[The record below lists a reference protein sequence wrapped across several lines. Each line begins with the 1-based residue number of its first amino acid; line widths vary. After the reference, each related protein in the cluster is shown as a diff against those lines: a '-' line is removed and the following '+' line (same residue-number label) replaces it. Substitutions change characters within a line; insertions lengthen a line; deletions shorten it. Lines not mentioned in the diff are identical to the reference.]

1 LTPTEPVRP
10 VQISP
15 EPALT
20 ALAQLGA
27 LKLQC
32 ERSFISLIDHNSLY
46 LLAEATKS
54 VSLRKQ
60 DIHQEGD
67 ALYLGI
73 QTLPLH
79 WGICPSTIKTFTEP
93 GNSLDISTPNITANK
108 SRYIIRDFLKE
119 AGTKDRPYVVGW
131 PYMRFYAEVPIRS
144 PTGFVIGSYCV
155 VDNKSRQDFGDA
167 EVGLLQEISDAIGN
181 HLELMRMK
189 QDFERAERLMK
200 GLSFFVEG
208 QSSIRASSG
217 TGPPPPSLPGNGE
230 ANTISSSA
238 QSEVGGATS
247 NSSHT
252 LGFDDV
258 SEPLTDP
265 MEMSVAVSRR
275 AIENSDIDAKLKDTP
290 MPSATMAGT
299 AVAAPLPMEASGVN
313 AVNAAGRPSSEGA
326 LAPSSIK
333 RTCSR
338 ASNLIRESMDLC
350 GVVFLD
356 ASLSGLATCSTLCRS
371 RPIQLPDGSDD
382 DGDSSGDEE
391 WAYSGSL
398 DSSTLP
404 GEISK
409 DKASPKPSEMD
420 QREATKECEML
431 GQSLNTASLSRAIPE
446 FVLRRLLRKY
456 PHGQIFSSERS
467 TFADNCAGKLWHF
480 SNCSQPNS
488 NQNLNYER
496 GKMLEIQADSRLLFE
511 RLPGAQSIIFYPL
524 WDSQKARWFAGCI
537 GWTTDPKRALQSEEV
552 TYLAAF
558 GNSVMAEINRI
569 AAVANDRAK
578 SDFISNISHE
588 LRTPLH
594 GILASAEL
602 LQDSSTGAEQDS
614 MIEMVHVCGRTL
626 LDTMNH
632 LLDYAK
638 INYLSKSK
646 GASSDAS
653 LEREGVHE
661 SLGLVSK
668 FDLSELVEEVVES
681 VYTGY
686 QHQRQLSAG
695 FKGASFAIAAGA
707 RNANHATTQQNVSVV
722 LNIRARSDWT
732 TTSEVGA
739 WRRIVMNLFGNSL
752 KYTKSGFIEVAIWA
766 DESSP
771 VSVGSKRAM
780 VHLSVTD
787 TGKGISADYLKH
799 RLWTPF
805 AQEDVLSVG
814 AGLGLSIV
822 QQIVT
827 ALRGTIHIDSTVG
840 SGTKVT
846 VSIPL
851 NERPGIGAHVRDT
864 KALLQYQ
871 GLTVCL
877 VLLGDRLDT
886 GPGSAAPGGLLRKR
900 RNTLHS
906 SLSQVLTN
914 TLGMKVVSADSD
926 QSLSADL
933 FMIEQEPLEYLYNK
947 AHSYPQLL
955 ARIRVAPLI
964 VLGQFSVPKS
974 KRASGNP
981 VHATYITQPFGPV
994 KLAKA
999 LNHSLRPERNVLN
1012 MTGELMAAE
1021 PHGESING
1029 HSESIESK
1037 TGAQPI
1043 PTMAS
1048 PQSNTLPT
1056 FRSGM
1061 TEFIGHDPP
1070 RILLVD
1076 DNDINLKIMVT
1087 YMRKLY
1093 CSYEVA
1099 TDGLQAYEKY
1109 RDSAE
1114 KGLSFNYV
1122 LMDVSMPVMDG
1133 LSATR
1138 EIRALERKQALP
1150 ATTIIALT
1158 GLASTKTEQEAFASG
1173 VNLFLT
1179 KPVQLKKLKDVLH
1192 FDNDQIQARQS
1203 QTNGG
1208 TTKKRKVAD
1217 TD

>member
-1 LTPTEPVRP
+1 M
-10 VQISP
+10 
-15 EPALT
+15 
-20 ALAQLGA
+20 
-27 LKLQC
+27 
-32 ERSFISLIDHNSLY
+32 
-46 LLAEATKS
+46 
-54 VSLRKQ
+54 
-60 DIHQEGD
+60 
-67 ALYLGI
+67 
-73 QTLPLH
+73 
-79 WGICPSTIKTFTEP
+79 KTFTEQ
-93 GNSLDISTPNITANK
+93 GNSLEISTPNVTANK
-108 SRYIIRDFLKE
+108 SRYIIRDFLEE
-119 AGTKDRPYVVGW
+119 ARTKDRPYVVGW

-144 PTGFVIGSYCV
+144 PAGFVIGGYCV
-155 VDNKSRQDFGDA
+155 VDNRPRQNFGDA
-167 EVGLLQEISDAIGN
+167 EVNLLQEISDNIGN
-181 HLELMRMK
+181 HLELMRMR

-208 QSSIRASSG
+208 QSSIRVSSR
-217 TGPPPPSLPGNGE
+217 TGPPPPSFPGNGE
-230 ANTISSSA
+230 ANAISSSA
-238 QSEVGGATS
+238 QSEVDGATS

-252 LGFDDV
+252 LGFDDAL
-258 SEPLTDP
+258 EPVTDL
-265 MEMSVAVSRR
+265 EVNRR
-275 AIENSDIDAKLKDTP
+275 AIEESRGTSDIDVKLKDTLTP
-290 MPSATMAGT
+290 PATTAGT
-299 AVAAPLPMEASGVN
+299 AVVASLPIEASGIDT
-313 AVNAAGRPSSEGA
+313 VNAAGRSSTEGA
-326 LAPSSIK
+326 LAPSNIK

-350 GVVFLD
+350 GVVFFD
-356 ASLSGLATCSTLCRS
+356 ASLSGLATRS
-371 RPIQLPDGSDD
+371 KLRRGRPIQLQDDSDND
-382 DGDSSGDEE
+382 AGSSGDEE
-391 WAYSGSL
+391 WSHGSPSDGL
-398 DSSTLP
+398 LLP

-409 DKASPKPSEMD
+409 GKASPKPGEMD
-420 QREATKECEML
+420 QREATKECEKL
-431 GQSLNTASLSRAIPE
+431 GQSLNTASLPGDQSGAIPE
-446 FVLRRLLRKY
+446 FMLRRLLRKY

-467 TFADNCAGKLWHF
+467 TFADTCEGKLWHF
-480 SNCSQPNS
+480 SNSSQPNS
-488 NQNLNYER
+488 NQNLIRER
-496 GKMLEIQADSRLLFE
+496 RKMLEIQADSRLLFE
-511 RLPGAQSIIFYPL
+511 WLPGAESIIFYPL

-558 GNSVMAEINRI
+558 GNSVIAEINRI
-569 AAVANDRAK
+569 EAVANDRAK

-588 LRTPLH
+588 LRSPLH

-614 MIEMVHVCGRTL
+614 MIEMVHICGRTL

-638 INYLSKSK
+638 INNRSKSK
-646 GASSDAS
+646 GASSDVS
-653 LEREGVHE
+653 LEREGIHE

-686 QHQRQLSAG
+686 QYQKQLSAS
-695 FKGASFAIAAGA
+695 FKEGTSFEIAPAGA
-707 RNANHATTQQNVSVV
+707 LNTNHVMTQETVSVI
-722 LNIRARSDWT
+722 LNIRARSNWT

-766 DESSP
+766 DESPP

-822 QQIVT
+822 QQIVA
-827 ALRGTIHIDSTVG
+827 ALRGTVHIDSAVG
-840 SGTKVT
+840 CGTKVT

-851 NERPGIGAHVRDT
+851 NERPSIGGPLQSP

-871 GLTVCL
+871 GFTVCL
-877 VLLGDRLDT
+877 ALLGDQVDTRPGATAPDSRLQ
-886 GPGSAAPGGLLRKR
+886 RR
-900 RNTLHS
+900 RNILHL
-906 SLSQVLTN
+906 SLSQILSN
-914 TLGMKVVSADSD
+914 QLGMKVVSADSD

-933 FMIEQEPLEYLYNK
+933 FMIEQELLEYLHNK
-947 AHSYPQLL
+947 AHSYPRLL
-955 ARIRVAPLI
+955 ARIRAAPLI
-964 VLGQFSVPKS
+964 VLCQFSVPKS
-974 KRASGNP
+974 KRTSTDP

-999 LNHSLRPERNVLN
+999 LNSSLRPERNVLN
-1012 MTGELMAAE
+1012 MTNELMTE
-1021 PHGESING
+1021 KPRGGSTNG

-1037 TGAQPI
+1037 NGAQAI
-1043 PTMAS
+1043 PTVAS

-1056 FRSGM
+1056 LRSSM
-1061 TEFIGHDPP
+1061 TEFIDSDRP

-1109 RDSAE
+1109 RDNAE
-1114 KGLSFNYV
+1114 RGLSFNYV

-1138 EIRALERKQALP
+1138 EIRALERKQGLP
-1150 ATTIIALT
+1150 STTIIALT

-1179 KPVQLKKLKDVLH
+1179 KPVQLKKLKDILH
-1192 FDNDQIQARQS
+1192 FDNDQNQAS

-1208 TTKKRKVAD
+1208 PSKKRKVVDAD
-1217 TD
+1217 

>member
-1 LTPTEPVRP
+1 
-10 VQISP
+10 
-15 EPALT
+15 
-20 ALAQLGA
+20 

-32 ERSFISLIDHNSLY
+32 ERSFISLIDHNSQY
-46 LLAEATKS
+46 VLAEATKS
-54 VSLRKQ
+54 VSLHEQ
-60 DIHQEGD
+60 DIHREGD

-73 QTLPLH
+73 QSLPLH
-79 WGICPSTIKTFTEP
+79 WGVCPSTIKTFTER
-93 GNSLDISTPNITANK
+93 GNLLEISTPNVTANK
-108 SRYIIRDFLKE
+108 SRYIVHDFLE
-119 AGTKDRPYVVGW
+119 EDRTKDRPYVVGW

-144 PTGFVIGSYCV
+144 PAGFVIGGYCV
-155 VDNKSRQDFGDA
+155 IDNKPRHDFGDA
-167 EVGLLQEISDAIGN
+167 EVSLLQEISDRIGN

-208 QSSIRASSG
+208 QSSIRVSPR
-217 TGPPPPSLPGNGE
+217 TGPPPSSVPGHGE
-230 ANTISSSA
+230 ANAIPSSA
-238 QSEVGGATS
+238 QSEADGATS

-258 SEPLTDP
+258 PEPVTDS
-265 MEMSVAVSRR
+265 METSVEVNRR
-275 AIENSDIDAKLKDTP
+275 AIEESRGISDIDVKLKGTLT
-290 MPSATMAGT
+290 PSATIAGT
-299 AVAAPLPMEASGVN
+299 TVAASVPIEASGIN
-313 AVNAAGRPSSEGA
+313 AINAAGRSSTEGT
-326 LAPSSIK
+326 LAPSNIK

-350 GVVFLD
+350 GVVFFD
-356 ASLSGLATCSTLCRS
+356 ASLSGLATRS
-371 RPIQLPDGSDD
+371 KLRRGRPIQLQDGLDND
-382 DGDSSGDEE
+382 AGSSGDEE
-391 WAYSGSL
+391 WADSRPLDGSI
-398 DSSTLP
+398 LP

-409 DKASPKPSEMD
+409 DKASPTPGEMD
-420 QREATKECEML
+420 QREAVKECEKL
-431 GQSLNTASLSRAIPE
+431 GESLNTDSLSGYQSGAIPE
-446 FVLRRLLRKY
+446 FMLRRLLRKH
-456 PHGQIFSSERS
+456 PHGQIFSSERP
-467 TFADNCAGKLWHF
+467 TFADSCEGKLWHI
-480 SNCSQPNS
+480 SGSPQTNS
-488 NQNLNYER
+488 NQNLIRER
-496 GKMLEIQADSRLLFE
+496 RKMLEIQTDSQLLLE
-511 RLPGAQSIIFYPL
+511 WLPGAQSIIFYPL

-569 AAVANDRAK
+569 EAVANDRAK

-588 LRTPLH
+588 LRSPLH

-638 INYLSKSK
+638 INNRSKPK

-653 LEREGVHE
+653 LEREGMHE
-661 SLGLVSK
+661 PLGLVSK

-686 QHQRQLSAG
+686 QYQKQLSTS
-695 FKGASFAIAAGA
+695 FKEGAWIESAPAGA
-707 RNANHATTQQNVSVV
+707 LNTNHAMTQQIVSVI
-722 LNIRARSDWT
+722 LNIRARSNWT
-732 TTSEVGA
+732 MTSEVGA

-752 KYTKSGFIEVAIWA
+752 KYTKSGLIEVAIWA
-766 DESSP
+766 DESPP
-771 VSVGSKRAM
+771 VSVGSNRTM

-787 TGKGISADYLKH
+787 TGKGISVDYLKH

-827 ALRGTIHIDSTVG
+827 ALRGTVHIDSTVG
-840 SGTKVT
+840 CGTKVT

-851 NERPGIGAHVRDT
+851 DERPSVSAHLQDT
-864 KALLQYQ
+864 KALLRYQ
-871 GLTVCL
+871 GFTVCL
-877 VLLGDRLDT
+877 VVLGDRLDT
-886 GPGSAAPGGLLRKR
+886 GPGATAPGSLLRKR
-900 RNTLHS
+900 RNILHS
-906 SLSQVLTN
+906 SLSQILSN
-914 TLGMKVVSADSD
+914 QLGMNVVSADSD
-926 QSLSADL
+926 QSVSADL
-933 FMIEQEPLEYLYNK
+933 FMIEQEPLEHLQNM

-955 ARIRVAPLI
+955 ARIRAAPLI
-964 VLGQFSVPKS
+964 VLCQFSVPKS
-974 KRASGNP
+974 QRAGTDP
-981 VHATYITQPFGPV
+981 VHTTYITQPFGPV
-994 KLAKA
+994 KIVKA
-999 LNHSLRPERNVLN
+999 LNSALRLERNVLKA
-1012 MTGELMAAE
+1012 TSELMTEE
-1021 PHGESING
+1021 PHGESTNG
-1029 HSESIESK
+1029 HSESSESK
-1037 TGAQPI
+1037 NGAQTI
-1043 PTMAS
+1043 PTVAS
-1048 PQSNTLPT
+1048 PQSNSLPT
-1056 FRSGM
+1056 LCSSM
-1061 TEFIGHDPP
+1061 TEFVNPARP

-1087 YMRKLY
+1087 YIRKLY

-1099 TDGLQAYEKY
+1099 TDGLQAYERY
-1109 RDSAE
+1109 RDTAE

-1138 EIRALERKQALP
+1138 EIRALERKQGLP
-1150 ATTIIALT
+1150 PTTIIALT

-1179 KPVQLKKLKDVLH
+1179 KPVQLKKLKDILH
-1192 FDNDQIQARQS
+1192 FDDDQNQPS

-1208 TTKKRKVAD
+1208 PTKKRKVVD

>member
-1 LTPTEPVRP
+1 
-10 VQISP
+10 
-15 EPALT
+15 
-20 ALAQLGA
+20 
-27 LKLQC
+27 
-32 ERSFISLIDHNSLY
+32 
-46 LLAEATKS
+46 
-54 VSLRKQ
+54 VSLREQ

-73 QTLPLH
+73 QSLPLH
-79 WGICPSTIKTFTEP
+79 WGVCPSTIKTFTER
-93 GNSLDISTPNITANK
+93 GNSLEISTPNVTANK
-108 SRYIIRDFLKE
+108 SRYIIRDFLEE
-119 AGTKDRPYVVGW
+119 ARTKDRPYVVGW

-144 PTGFVIGSYCV
+144 PAGFVIGGYCV
-155 VDNKSRQDFGDA
+155 IDNKPRHDFGDA
-167 EVGLLQEISDAIGN
+167 EVSLLQEISDRVGN

-208 QSSIRASSG
+208 QSSIRVSPR
-217 TGPPPPSLPGNGE
+217 TGPPPSSIPGNGE
-230 ANTISSSA
+230 ANAIPSSA
-238 QSEVGGATS
+238 QSEADGATS

-258 SEPLTDP
+258 LEPRTDSMKTSVEVNGRASE
-265 MEMSVAVSRR
+265 ESQG
-275 AIENSDIDAKLKDTP
+275 ISDIDVKSKDTLT
-290 MPSATMAGT
+290 PSTTITGT
-299 AVAAPLPMEASGVN
+299 AVATSVPIEASGI
-313 AVNAAGRPSSEGA
+313 NAAGRSSTECT
-326 LAPSSIK
+326 LAPSNIK

-350 GVVFLD
+350 GVVFFD
-356 ASLSGLATCSTLCRS
+356 ASLSGLATRS
-371 RPIQLPDGSDD
+371 KLRRGRPIQLQDGSDND
-382 DGDSSGDEE
+382 AGSSGDEE
-391 WAYSGSL
+391 WADSCPL
-398 DSSTLP
+398 DGPIFP
-404 GEISK
+404 GETSK
-409 DKASPKPSEMD
+409 DKASPTPGEMD
-420 QREATKECEML
+420 QREATKECERL
-431 GQSLNTASLSRAIPE
+431 GQSLNPDSLSGDQSGAIPE
-446 FVLRRLLRKY
+446 FMLRRLLRKH

-467 TFADNCAGKLWHF
+467 TFADSCEEKLWHF
-480 SNCSQPNS
+480 SSISQPNS
-488 NQNLNYER
+488 NQNLTRER

-511 RLPGAQSIIFYPL
+511 WLPGAQSIIFYPL
-524 WDSQKARWFAGCI
+524 WDSQKERWFAGCI

-569 AAVANDRAK
+569 EAVANDRAK

-588 LRTPLH
+588 LRSPLH

-638 INYLSKSK
+638 INNRSKPK
-646 GASSDAS
+646 EASSDAS
-653 LEREGVHE
+653 LEGEGMHE
-661 SLGLVSK
+661 PLGLVSK

-686 QHQRQLSAG
+686 QYQKQLSAS
-695 FKGASFAIAAGA
+695 FKGAWIESAPAGA
-707 RNANHATTQQNVSVV
+707 LNANHVMTQQIVSVI
-722 LNIRARSDWT
+722 LNIRARSNWT
-732 TTSEVGA
+732 MTSEVGA

-766 DESSP
+766 DESP
-771 VSVGSKRAM
+771 PGSVGSKRTI

-827 ALRGTIHIDSTVG
+827 ALRGTVHIDSAVG
-840 SGTKVT
+840 CGTKVT

-851 NERPGIGAHVRDT
+851 DERPSVGAHLRDT

-871 GLTVCL
+871 RLTVCL
-877 VLLGDRLDT
+877 VVLGDRLDT
-886 GPGSAAPGGLLRKR
+886 GPGAIAPGTLLRKR
-900 RNTLHS
+900 RNLLHS
-906 SLSQVLTN
+906 SLSQILSSQ
-914 TLGMKVVSADSD
+914 LGMKVVSADSD
-926 QSLSADL
+926 QSVSADL
-933 FMIEQEPLEYLYNK
+933 FMIEQEPLEYLHNK

-955 ARIRVAPLI
+955 ARIRAAPLI
-964 VLGQFSVPKS
+964 VLCQFPVPKS
-974 KRASGNP
+974 QRAGADP
-981 VHATYITQPFGPV
+981 VHAIYITQPFGPV
-994 KLAKA
+994 KIAKA
-999 LNHSLRPERNVLN
+999 LNSALRLERNVLD
-1012 MTGELMAAE
+1012 MTSELITEE
-1021 PHGESING
+1021 PCEGSTNG
-1029 HSESIESK
+1029 HSESSESK
-1037 TGAQPI
+1037 NGAQAI
-1043 PTMAS
+1043 PAVVS
-1048 PQSNTLPT
+1048 PQSNSSPTLH
-1056 FRSGM
+1056 SGM
-1061 TEFIGHDPP
+1061 TEFINPDRP

-1087 YMRKLY
+1087 YIRKLY

-1109 RDSAE
+1109 RDTAE
-1114 KGLSFNYV
+1114 RGLSFNYV

-1138 EIRALERKQALP
+1138 EIRALERKQGLP
-1150 ATTIIALT
+1150 PTTIIALT
-1158 GLASTKTEQEAFASG
+1158 GLASSKTEQEAFASG
-1173 VNLFLT
+1173 VNRFLT
-1179 KPVQLKKLKDVLH
+1179 KPVQLKKLKDILH
-1192 FDNDQIQARQS
+1192 FDDDQNQLS

-1208 TTKKRKVAD
+1208 PTKKRKVVD